1 MRRTTSFSL
10 AVLVCAALFA
20 RARRAGAQACCAGAG
35 ALTPG
40 RLSLHED
47 ALVGTQ
53 VHTGTVLG
61 SYDNVGHF
69 ASSAS
74 AGTSELDFEE
84 DLFGA
89 LRVLRRG
96 QVALLVP
103 LVETWRSDYQG
114 YSEIGGGIGD
124 MNLSVRY
131 DLFLAG
137 QSRILPGVAVLA
149 GVTAPT
155 GRPPDKA
162 HQFLATDATGVG
174 AWQAN
179 GGVALEQLYGPWL
192 VNVTQLVAWRAPRN
206 VTSAGQSVD
215 EALAPQFVTLV
226 GGAYSFRDEGSIAL
240 FGSYTIEG
248 QASLNGGPELQSA
261 RRLAVVTLSAAH
273 PLTDA
278 WRLQGGLFMNPP
290 LSTLGRNQT
299 AAAGITFTLI
309 RSWS

>member
-1 MRRTTSFSL
+1 MRRTTSFAL
-10 AVLVCAALFA
+10 AVLACAALFA
-20 RARRAGAQACCAGAG
+20 LARRAGAQACCAGAG

-53 VHTGTVLG
+53 MHAGTVLG
-61 SYDNVGHF
+61 SYDDGSHF
-69 ASSAS
+69 VSSGA
-74 AGTSELDFEE
+74 AGTRELDFEE

-89 LRVLRRG
+89 IRVLRRG

-124 MNLSVRY
+124 VNLSARY
-131 DLFLAG
+131 DFFLAG
-137 QSRILPGVAVLA
+137 QSRILPGIAVLA

-162 HQFLATDATGVG
+162 HQVLATDATGVG

-179 GGVALEQLYGPWL
+179 GGVALEQIYGPWL
-192 VNVTQLVAWRAPRN
+192 FNVTQLVAWRAPRN
-206 VTSAGQSVD
+206 VVSADQSVD

-226 GGAYSFRDEGSIAL
+226 GGAYSFHDEGSIAL
-240 FGSYTIEG
+240 FGSYTVEG
-248 QASLNGGPELQSA
+248 QAKVNGGPEPFSA
-261 RRLAVVTLSAAH
+261 RHLAVVTLSAAH

-290 LSTLGRNQT
+290 FSSVGRNQT